1 MDEFIARENIRRF
14 EAQLKTAVDDSQR
27 TALEDL
33 LRDER
38 KHLMEISRVRGR
50 SARASSTCGVPVV
63 HALMHNVFRNAA
75 SLTSYVIAEP
85 WTRTAAEAGFKT
97 SRHSVTGIGRD
108 TGPRSTPGIGNAT

>member
-38 KHLMEISRVRGR
+38 KHLMEIV
-50 SARASSTCGVPVV
+50 ARKGTQRA
-63 HALMHNVFRNAA
+63 R
-75 SLTSYVIAEP
+75 
-85 WTRTAAEAGFKT
+85 K
-97 SRHSVTGIGRD
+97 
-108 TGPRSTPGIGNAT
+108 